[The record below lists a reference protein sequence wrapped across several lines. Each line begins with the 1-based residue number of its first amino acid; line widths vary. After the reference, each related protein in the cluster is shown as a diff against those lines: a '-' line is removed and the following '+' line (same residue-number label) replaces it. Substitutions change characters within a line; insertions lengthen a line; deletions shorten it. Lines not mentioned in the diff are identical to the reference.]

1 MNLREI
7 IMREQMKNVSILL
20 SNKEGELNKER
31 IMNENVKKEYKM
43 LQNINKELRKRI

>member
-1 MNLREI
+1 
-7 IMREQMKNVSILL
+7 MKNVSILL

-43 LQNINKELRKRI
+43 L

>member
-1 MNLREI
+1 
-7 IMREQMKNVSILL
+7 MKNVSILL

-31 IMNENVKKEYKM
+31 IMNENIKKEYKI